1 MVKKV
6 LMIVAPVDYRDEE
19 FEEPKKVFKK
29 KGYEVF
35 VASKGV
41 EQAKGVLGGI
51 TEVDL
56 DISKVQTTNF
66 DAIVFIGGAGASVY
80 MEDELAWDIA
90 RTAVSNG
97 KVLAAICIAPSIL
110 ANAGVLKD
118 KNATVWSTQQGHLE
132 SNGAK
137 FADND
142 VVVDG
147 KIVTANGPKAAE
159 KFGKEIV
166 KLLE

>member
-1 MVKKV
+1 MVKKI
-6 LMIVAPVDYRDEE
+6 LMVIAPINYRDEE

-51 TEVDL
+51 AEVDL
-56 DISKVQTTNF
+56 EISEVQATNF

-80 MEDELAWDIA
+80 LEDKIAWSIA
-90 RTAVSNG
+90 RNAVSNG
-97 KVLAAICIAPSIL
+97 KILGAICIAPSIL
-110 ANAGVLKD
+110 ANAGVLNG
-118 KNATVWSTQQGHLE
+118 KNATVWPSQQAHLE
-132 SNGAK
+132 TNGAK
-137 FADND
+137 YSDND

-147 KIVTANGPKAAE
+147 KIVTANGPKSAE
-159 KFGKEIV
+159 KFGKKIV
-166 KLLE
+166 NLLE